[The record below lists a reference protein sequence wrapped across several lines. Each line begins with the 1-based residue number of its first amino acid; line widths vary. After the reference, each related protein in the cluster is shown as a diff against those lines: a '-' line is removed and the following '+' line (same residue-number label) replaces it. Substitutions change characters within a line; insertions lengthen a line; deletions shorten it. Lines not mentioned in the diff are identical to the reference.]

1 VFPSVDL
8 GTLTFAQP
16 FYLQLLVVPGALM
29 LVLVWRFLRRRAD
42 IKRLA
47 RAHVSPVS
55 ARYPRIGDLGF
66 WFFVLLASSLCISA
80 LARPQARVTG
90 VTRGGIDII
99 FLQDGSASM
108 YVRDSKPD
116 RWRRSIRFLRTFADS
131 LGWRNGDRA
140 ALALFAHIAAPQL
153 RLTSDPNA
161 LFFFLD
167 HLGER
172 SPFRLEDDPTWD
184 TNIMEGIYWGLQLIA
199 RDESLFGGKPN
210 AKAFVV
216 VTDGQAWSGDVRV
229 AIDAVRASEIPIYV
243 VGIGTTTG
251 GVIPE
256 PVGAQPAQEPFRSS
270 LDRDSLR
277 AIATAGG
284 GDYFEIDRQPDR
296 EIALTIMRAVRGRT
310 PAAQIEESSRDIYQG
325 FLVAAGALLCVGM
338 LMVRQRAELWWQV
351 AGIAAALA
359 IVLLAL

>member
-1 VFPSVDL
+1 MPSVDL

-16 FYLQLLVVPGALM
+16 FFLQLLAVPGALM
-29 LVLVWRFLRRRAD
+29 LLLAWRVLRRRASV
-42 IKRLA
+42 KRLA
-47 RAHVSPVS
+47 RAHVAPAP
-55 ARYPRIGDLGF
+55 ARYSRFGDLGF
-66 WFFVLLASSLCISA
+66 WFFVLLASSLCIGA

-90 VTRGGIDII
+90 VTRGGIDVI

-116 RWRRSIRFLRTFADS
+116 RWRRSVRFLRTFADS
-131 LGWRNGDRA
+131 LAWRNGDRA

-199 RDESLFGGKPN
+199 RDEALFGGKPN
-210 AKAFVV
+210 PKAFVV
-216 VTDGQAWSGDVRV
+216 VTDGQAWSGDVRI
-229 AIDAVRASEIPIYV
+229 AIDAVRAREIPIYV
-243 VGIGTTTG
+243 VGIGTTVG

-256 PVGAQPAQEPFRSS
+256 PTGVKPAETPFRSA
-270 LDRDSLR
+270 LDRESLR
-277 AIATAGG
+277 AIANAGG

-296 EIALTIMRAVRGRT
+296 DIALTIMRAVRGRT
-310 PAAQIEESSRDIYQG
+310 SAARVEESNREIYQG
-325 FLVAAGALLCVGM
+325 FLIAAGALLCVGTL
-338 LMVRQRAELWWQV
+338 LMRQRAELWWQV

>member
-1 VFPSVDL
+1 MFPSVDL

-42 IKRLA
+42 VKRLA

-66 WFFVLLASSLCISA
+66 WFFVLLASSLCIGA

-216 VTDGQAWSGDVRV
+216 VTDGQAWSGDVRM
-229 AIDAVRASEIPIYV
+229 AIDAVRAREIPIYV

-256 PVGAQPAQEPFRSS
+256 PSARNPRRSRF
-270 LDRDSLR
+270 DRRS
-277 AIATAGG
+277 IATRCGPSPPPAAAITSRSIGSPTA
-284 GDYFEIDRQPDR
+284 RSHC
-296 EIALTIMRAVRGRT
+296 TIMRAVRGRT